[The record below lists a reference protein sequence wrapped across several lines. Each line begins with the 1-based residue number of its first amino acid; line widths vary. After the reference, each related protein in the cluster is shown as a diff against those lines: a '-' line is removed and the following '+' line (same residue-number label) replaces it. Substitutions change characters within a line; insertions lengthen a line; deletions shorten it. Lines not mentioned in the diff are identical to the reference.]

1 MLQQHLHKPVRNE
14 MDHPLNADET
24 LLHYFGQRAYQ
35 IVITAIRQTK
45 GGTCGS
51 IGRYYLQALPYL
63 EGIDWMIR
71 YGEID
76 PRTREQAKVGIEAS
90 QNQPQAVI
98 DVKRSD
104 AFVAGFEDRIV
115 HLQ

>member
-1 MLQQHLHKPVRNE
+1 

-76 PRTREQAKVGIEAS
+76 PRTREQAKVGMSGFIKILE
-90 QNQPQAVI
+90 QF
-98 DVKRSD
+98 DRD
-104 AFVAGFEDRIV
+104 HGFEDRIV